1 MQTREWPWFACPN
14 REKGGKYRQTEDAIL
29 YARPVVVY
37 LCSIPWA
44 SPSAAPSFSCFAGD
58 AAASDIAGSCLSDTL
73 DDLDVVLTPQGVPI
87 RFPDCIDG

>member
-1 MQTREWPWFACPN
+1 MCRQGNGHGSLVLTER
-14 REKGGKYRQTEDAIL
+14 KGANTAKQRML

-73 DDLDVVLTPQGVPI
+73 DDLDVVLTSQGVPI